1 MAGTGARIDGMNVLD
16 WILVAIRWGHVLAAV
31 AWVGGGMFYILVLR
45 PALRRNP
52 ISGEAGRAVGSEFRS
67 LVATAIGVLL
77 VSGTVLA
84 VSRLT
89 ADTVTTPYVGVLVA
103 KIALALYMF
112 YVVRFLRQR
121 AYPEQP
127 ASASDRWSRI
137 RGRLTSTTAV
147 LIIGVVVFGL
157 SDVLDALFEESL
169 GR

>member
-1 MAGTGARIDGMNVLD
+1 MNILD
-16 WILVAIRWGHVLAAV
+16 WILVAIRWGHALAAV

-45 PALRRNP
+45 PALGRNP
-52 ISGEAGRAVGSEFRS
+52 VSGEAVRDVGSEFRG

-77 VSGTVLA
+77 ITGAVLS

-121 AYPEQP
+121 EYPEQP
-127 ASASDRWSRI
+127 APASDRWSRM
-137 RGRLTSTTAV
+137 RGRFTSTTAV

-157 SDVLDALFEESL
+157 SDVLDALFEDSL
-169 GR
+169 GG

>member
-1 MAGTGARIDGMNVLD
+1 MNFLD

-45 PALRRNP
+45 PAFSRNP
-52 ISGEAGRAVGSEFRS
+52 VSGETGRSVGAEFRG
-67 LVATAIGVLL
+67 LVTTAIGVLL
-77 VSGTVLA
+77 ITGVVLA

-121 AYPEQP
+121 EYPEQP
-127 ASASDRWSRI
+127 APAPDRWSRI
-137 RGRLTSTTAV
+137 KGRLTNTTAV

-157 SDVLDALFEESL
+157 SDVLDALFEGSL
-169 GR
+169 GG